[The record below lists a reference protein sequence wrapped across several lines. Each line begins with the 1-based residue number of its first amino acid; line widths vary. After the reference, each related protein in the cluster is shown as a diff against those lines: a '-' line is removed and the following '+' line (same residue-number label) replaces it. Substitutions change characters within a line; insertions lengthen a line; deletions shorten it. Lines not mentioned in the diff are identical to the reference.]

1 MRRQHTMETN
11 SSFYRIGTRAAA
23 FWRRCSYRERQSD
36 MIGKIATL
44 ALASFVAGSFTV
56 TPAPAQAR
64 TFAQVHAAA
73 SSAEVTGEGKIT
85 IQGSDTA
92 YTSLAEALAAA
103 KDGAVLEVH
112 GKIVIDACVA
122 VTKSVTLKAAA
133 GGGTISTGEIGR
145 TGTPS
150 KSPEAFSLNV
160 DSGKTLILG
169 GGAAQ
174 NELLLDEV
182 NVKVRKGSFVFRD
195 GVRISSTLQTASPGK
210 SAIVEIVSKE
220 SKASFE
226 GGIIENTVADYGT
239 SNNNTAVSVRDGA
252 TVEKI
257 SGGSFMSWG
266 SAWELSGEGTAVK
279 EITGGSFANSPR
291 SGLSV
296 PCFLVEKKA
305 SVGKIS
311 GGNFRAYTR
320 GALELQSAAHIGEIS
335 GGIFQNLYDGEKK
348 PSAGSGAK
356 PYYAGL
362 TLYGREGKSPITVDK
377 ISGGTFRGVNGMLA
391 VGNDPN
397 QKVEIKSVTGG
408 SFSSIEGADGSAG
421 IYLTQNSEV
430 GEIGGS
436 VTATGHSV
444 GLWNAGTLKKI
455 SGGTFTGTAADGL
468 QNADLSEIY
477 SWAKYFKGHIGEI
490 SGGIFKGRQHGFT
503 NAGTADTISGGVF
516 AGGNNAVYCS
526 GKTKKGGL
534 SVIAGGAFYAQKGN
548 TVNLVSALRLEPNLA
563 DTNPQSGIG
572 RYYAPKGKAVFN
584 KEALVTYPLFTK
596 EDGTK
601 VSYAMST
608 AEEGKTDVPGYSG
621 TAFRFLKA
629 PEPAYKTV
637 TFKIDD
643 KILAVVRV
651 ERGKTIAA
659 DSLTDQSMPA
669 NPVKD
674 GYAFKEWNMGK
685 DGTGAVFTGNSAVD
699 KDITVYA
706 VFTKVSANPNLP
718 DSRPGPGAASDM
730 RKYPADRP
738 APQFSAERR
747 MPRTGA
753 GSFGLL
759 LCAAGSALAG
769 TAALRKTKT
778 ARKNG

>member
-1 MRRQHTMETN
+1 METN

-23 FWRRCSYRERQSD
+23 FWRRCPYRERQSD

-296 PCFLVEKKA
+296 PWWRKRPPWEKFPAVISEPIPAAPLSCKVLRISA
-305 SVGKIS
+305 KFPVGYSKIC
-311 GGNFRAYTR
+311 T
-320 GALELQSAAHIGEIS
+320 
-335 GGIFQNLYDGEKK
+335 
-348 PSAGSGAK
+348 PAK
-356 PYYAGL
+356 
-362 TLYGREGKSPITVDK
+362 RSP
-377 ISGGTFRGVNGMLA
+377 
-391 VGNDPN
+391 P
-397 QKVEIKSVTGG
+397 
-408 SFSSIEGADGSAG
+408 
-421 IYLTQNSEV
+421 
-430 GEIGGS
+430 
-436 VTATGHSV
+436 
-444 GLWNAGTLKKI
+444 
-455 SGGTFTGTAADGL
+455 
-468 QNADLSEIY
+468 
-477 SWAKYFKGHIGEI
+477 
-490 SGGIFKGRQHGFT
+490 
-503 NAGTADTISGGVF
+503 
-516 AGGNNAVYCS
+516 
-526 GKTKKGGL
+526 
-534 SVIAGGAFYAQKGN
+534 
-548 TVNLVSALRLEPNLA
+548 P
-563 DTNPQSGIG
+563 
-572 RYYAPKGKAVFN
+572 
-584 KEALVTYPLFTK
+584 
-596 EDGTK
+596 
-601 VSYAMST
+601 
-608 AEEGKTDVPGYSG
+608 VPG
-621 TAFRFLKA
+621 
-629 PEPAYKTV
+629 
-637 TFKIDD
+637 
-643 KILAVVRV
+643 
-651 ERGKTIAA
+651 
-659 DSLTDQSMPA
+659 Q
-669 NPVKD
+669 NP
-674 GYAFKEWNMGK
+674 
-685 DGTGAVFTGNSAVD
+685 
-699 KDITVYA
+699 I
-706 VFTKVSANPNLP
+706 
-718 DSRPGPGAASDM
+718 M
-730 RKYPADRP
+730 RD
-738 APQFSAERR
+738 
-747 MPRTGA
+747 
-753 GSFGLL
+753 
-759 LCAAGSALAG
+759 
-769 TAALRKTKT
+769 
-778 ARKNG
+778 